1 MAKITLVDTPCLLS
15 FFLLL
20 LADLS
25 CCKEILVG
33 GKHTAWKI
41 PSSPS
46 DSLNKWAES
55 LRFHVGDSLGEFFC
69 KILVF
74 KLLKLFVIVCLC
86 NLWTVWKYDG
96 EKDSVLQVTKEAYIN
111 CNTTNPAASYS
122 NGDTKVKLER
132 SGPFFFIGGS
142 KSNCVQGEKL
152 HIVVMSSRGGFFT
165 GGSAPSPAPSPA
177 LLEAQAVPPATGS
190 ASSLTSRVGVL
201 GFVGLAIVLV

>member
-1 MAKITLVDTPCLLS
+1 MAQRTLVESCCPLFS
-15 FFLLL
+15 FLLL
-20 LADLS
+20 LSAAHLAY
-25 CCKEILVG
+25 CKEILVG
-33 GKHTAWKI
+33 GKPSAWKI

-55 LRFHVGDSLGEFFC
+55 LRFHVGDSL
-69 KILVF
+69 
-74 KLLKLFVIVCLC
+74 
-86 NLWTVWKYDG
+86 VWRYDG

-132 SGPFFFIGGS
+132 SGSFFFISGS

-152 HIVVMSSRGGFFT
+152 HIVVMSSRGGGFFT
-165 GGSAPSPAPSPA
+165 GSAPPSPAPSPA

-190 ASSLTSRVGVL
+190 ASYLTSRVGVL
-201 GFVGLAIVLV
+201 GFVGLAILLL

>member
-1 MAKITLVDTPCLLS
+1 MAKITLVDTSCLLS

-41 PSSPS
+41 SSSPS

-55 LRFHVGDSLGEFFC
+55 LRFHVGLQNLGFQTSET
-69 KILVF
+69 
-74 KLLKLFVIVCLC
+74 LC
-86 NLWTVWKYDG
+86 DLWKYDG
-96 EKDSVLQVTKEAYIN
+96 QKDSVLQVTKEAYIN

-122 NGDTKVKLER
+122 NGDTK
-132 SGPFFFIGGS
+132 
-142 KSNCVQGEKL
+142 SNCVQGKKL
-152 HIVVMSSRGGFFT
+152 HIVVMSSRGSFFT

-177 LLEAQAVPPATGS
+177 LLEAQAVPPANGS
-190 ASSLTSRVGVL
+190 ASSLTSRIGVL
-201 GFVGLAIVLV
+201 AFVGLAIVLL

>member
-1 MAKITLVDTPCLLS
+1 LIHNLTIMAKITLVNTSCLLS

-20 LADLS
+20 LADLY

-55 LRFHVGDSLGEFFC
+55 LRFHVGDSL
-69 KILVF
+69 
-74 KLLKLFVIVCLC
+74 
-86 NLWTVWKYDG
+86 VWKYDG
-96 EKDSVLQVTKEAYIN
+96 EKDSVLQVTKDAYIN

-132 SGPFFFIGGS
+132 SGPFFFISGS

-201 GFVGLAIVLV
+201 GFV

>member
-1 MAKITLVDTPCLLS
+1 MHQVVATYICTEVVYLCYTQQKRFWSEANTLLGKSLLHPLTRS
-15 FFLLL
+15 TNGLRVCGFMLET
-20 LADLS
+20 LS
-25 CCKEILVG
+25 V
-33 GKHTAWKI
+33 
-41 PSSPS
+41 SS
-46 DSLNKWAES
+46 
-55 LRFHVGDSLGEFFC
+55 C

-86 NLWTVWKYDG
+86 TLWTVWKYDG

-132 SGPFFFIGGS
+132 SGPFFFISGF

-177 LLEAQAVPPATGS
+177 LLEAQAVPPANGS
-190 ASSLTSRVGVL
+190 ASSLTSRIGVL
-201 GFVGLAIVLV
+201 AFVGLAIVLL

>member
-1 MAKITLVDTPCLLS
+1 MAQRTLTCCLLS

-20 LADLS
+20 LVDLS

-33 GKHTAWKI
+33 GKPTAWKI

-55 LRFHVGDSLGEFFC
+55 LRFHVGDSL
-69 KILVF
+69 
-74 KLLKLFVIVCLC
+74 
-86 NLWTVWKYDG
+86 VWKYDG
-96 EKDSVLQVTKEAYIN
+96 EKDSVLQVTKDAYIN

-132 SGPFFFIGGS
+132 SGPFFFISGS

-152 HIVVMSSRGGFFT
+152 HIVVMSSRGGHHTGGFFT
-165 GGSAPSPAPSPA
+165 GSAPSPAPSPA
-177 LLEAQAVPPATGS
+177 LLEAQAVPHATGS
-190 ASSLTSRVGVL
+190 ASYLTGRVGVL
-201 GFVGLAIVLV
+201 GFVGLAIILLSIDFV

>member
-1 MAKITLVDTPCLLS
+1 MAKITLVDTSCLLS

-20 LADLS
+20 LADLY

-55 LRFHVGDSLGEFFC
+55 LRFHFLQ
-69 KILVF
+69 
-74 KLLKLFVIVCLC
+74 
-86 NLWTVWKYDG
+86 NLVWKYDG
-96 EKDSVLQVTKEAYIN
+96 EKDSVLQVTKDAYIN

-132 SGPFFFIGGS
+132 SGPFFFISGS

-201 GFVGLAIVLV
+201 GFV